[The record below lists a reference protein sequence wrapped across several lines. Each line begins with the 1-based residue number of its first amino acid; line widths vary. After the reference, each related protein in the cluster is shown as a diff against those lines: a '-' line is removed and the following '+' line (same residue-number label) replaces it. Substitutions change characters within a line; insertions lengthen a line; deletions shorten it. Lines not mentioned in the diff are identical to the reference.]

1 MPFINLVGLPYCNAS
16 RISEKIY
23 FLNHDPIDASNSQS
37 VGRYFRL
44 SGHSLVASIGTV
56 FCYFSMHTGTVY
68 LPALL
73 FSYLVNIFVSTYF
86 ICLIA
91 DLSEAIL
98 MCDLVEMYL
107 NNQNQKVSG
116 VYHGPRSGQTRAK
129 SSAAR
134 DIYESN
140 VNEGYD
146 IVPTNPY

>member
-1 MPFINLVGLPYCNAS
+1 MND
-16 RISEKIY
+16 
-23 FLNHDPIDASNSQS
+23 DPIDGSNSQS

-44 SGHSLVASIGTV
+44 SGHSLVASIGTI
-56 FCYFSMHTGTVY
+56 FCYFSMHEGTVY
-68 LPALL
+68 LPVLL

-86 ICLIA
+86 VCLIA

-107 NNQNQKVSG
+107 RNENQKAGS
-116 VYHGPRSGQTRAK
+116 YHGPQNGQRGRAK

-146 IVPTNPY
+146 IVPTHHY